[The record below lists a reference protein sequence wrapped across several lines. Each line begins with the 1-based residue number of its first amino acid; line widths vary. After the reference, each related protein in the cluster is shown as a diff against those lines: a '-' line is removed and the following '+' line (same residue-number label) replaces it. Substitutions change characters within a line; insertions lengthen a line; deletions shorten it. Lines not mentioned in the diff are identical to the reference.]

1 MNLKSLIIGII
12 FFILAQ
18 VTTWFQLN
26 GQFIWNYFKENTFIL
41 ALFGIPISYFY
52 IYATKYT
59 IEGFNNTMWP
69 ARFIG
74 FGIGIL
80 IYALL
85 IGIFFK
91 EGISLKTFTS
101 LLLAISL
108 ILIQI
113 FWK

>member
-1 MNLKSLIIGII
+1 MNLKSLIVGIV
-12 FFILAQ
+12 FFILAHT
-18 VTTWFQLN
+18 TTWFQVN

-41 ALFGIPISYFY
+41 TLFGIPISYFY
-52 IYATKYT
+52 IWAAKYT
-59 IEGFNNTMWP
+59 VEGFNNTMWS
-69 ARFIG
+69 ARFVG
-74 FGIGIL
+74 FGVGIL

-85 IGIFFK
+85 VGVFFK

-108 ILIQI
+108 ILVQI